1 MIARSFGRRLG
12 DQMIALLF
20 IAGGLAAWE
29 IVCRQ
34 GLVSSLIL
42 PPPSAIAREFYAV
55 CREIAVGGPLR
66 TDSLVTLYET
76 VAGFAL
82 AIVIAFTCGVL
93 IAELPVL
100 RRVLMP
106 YLIALNAAPKIAFAP
121 LLLVWFGFGMN
132 SKVVMAALIAFFPLL
147 VNVVAGIAGADPQK
161 LRLMR
166 SLAASGWMTFVKVK
180 LPDASPVIFAG
191 LKTAIVFAVVGA
203 VVGEFVGADAG
214 LGHVIKQT
222 DYQLD
227 VALTFA
233 LIVLL
238 SLMGILLFY
247 AVELLERRM
256 LFWTVPQQ

>member
-1 MIARSFGRRLG
+1 MMTSGPLGRAGEQVL
-12 DQMIALLF
+12 ALLF
-20 IAGGLAAWE
+20 IAGCLVAWE
-29 IVCRQ
+29 LVCRL
-34 GLVSSLIL
+34 GMVSSLIL
-42 PPPSAIAREFYAV
+42 PPPSVIAREFYSV
-55 CREIAVGGPLR
+55 CREILAGGPLR

-82 AIVIAFTCGVL
+82 AIVIAFGCGVL

-106 YLIALNAAPKIAFAP
+106 YLVAVNAAPKIAFAP
-121 LLLVWFGFGMN
+121 LLLVWFGFGMS

-147 VNVVAGIAGADPQK
+147 VNVVAGIAGTDPQK

-180 LPDASPVIFAG
+180 LPDAMPVIFAG
-191 LKTAIVFAVVGA
+191 LKTAIVFSVVGA

-247 AVELLERRM
+247 TIELIERRV
-256 LFWTVPQQ
+256 LFWTSPQQ

>member
-1 MIARSFGRRLG
+1 MIASRSLGRAGEQLL
-12 DQMIALLF
+12 ALLF
-20 IAGGLAAWE
+20 IAGCLLLWE
-29 IVCRQ
+29 VICRL
-34 GLVSSLIL
+34 GLVSSLVL
-42 PPPSAIAREFYAV
+42 PPPSAIAREFYSV
-55 CREIAVGGPLR
+55 CREIVAGGPLR

-82 AIVIAFTCGVL
+82 AIVIAFGCGVL

-121 LLLVWFGFGMN
+121 LILVWFGFGMS
-132 SKVVMAALIAFFPLL
+132 SKVVMAALVAFFPPL
-147 VNVVAGIAGADPQK
+147 VNVIAGIAGADPQK

-166 SLAASGWMTFVKVK
+166 SLAASRWTTFVKVK
-180 LPDASPVIFAG
+180 LPDAMPVIFAG
-191 LKTAIVFAVVGA
+191 LKTAIVFSVVGA

-247 AVELLERRM
+247 AIELIESRV
-256 LFWTVPQQ
+256 LFWTRPQQ